1 MSNLDELYKENS
13 KLPNIIK
20 KIGYFIRKVLII
32 GRVDENNIY
41 IIPSTNLNNC
51 IYINKILRKIA
62 KYKSKVIFSTKLL
75 KNKIFMKEVEQLS
88 RDTNNESIISYYLM
102 DKILYYI
109 CENLKTDLKTQE
121 IAIAINNLDEIKKN
135 MILNLAYLCKRITI
149 VTNSKIQK
157 FKKIEE
163 ELNQKLGMALLISNN
178 KKKALSK
185 SNLIINIDLNEVEF
199 NKFNINSEA
208 IIVNVTNK
216 INITKK
222 SFNGINILDYCIEFD
237 YYRLFNNSIL
247 YDNFDRKDVYE
258 AVILNN
264 NIQEHLKKDKVR
276 VVNLIGKNGIIQ
288 KEEFKSK

>member
-32 GRVDENNIY
+32 GRIDENNIY

-62 KYKSKVIFSTKLL
+62 KYKSKVIFSTELL
-75 KNKIFMKEVEQLS
+75 KNKTFMKEVEKLT

-121 IAIAINNLDEIKKN
+121 IAIAINNLDELKKN

-149 VTNSKIQK
+149 ITNSKIQK

-178 KKKALSK
+178 KKKALAK
-185 SNLIINIDLNEVEF
+185 SNLIINIDVNEVEF
-199 NKFNINSEA
+199 NKFNINPEA
-208 IIVNVTNK
+208 VVVNVTNK

-237 YYRLFNNSIL
+237 YCRLFKNSIL
-247 YDNFDRKDVYE
+247 YDNFNRKDVYE
-258 AVILNN
+258 SVILNN
-264 NIQEHLKKDKVR
+264 NIQEHLNKDKVR

>member
-20 KIGYFIRKVLII
+20 KIGYFIRKVLVI
-32 GRVDENNIY
+32 GRIDENNIY

-51 IYINKILRKIA
+51 TYINKILRKIA

-75 KNKIFMKEVEQLS
+75 QNKIFMKEVEKI
-88 RDTNNESIISYYLM
+88 TGNTKNESIISYYLM

-109 CENLKTDLKTQE
+109 CENLKADLKTQE
-121 IAIAINNLDEIKKN
+121 IAIVINNLDEIKKN
-135 MILNLAYLCKRITI
+135 MILNLANLCKRITI
-149 VTNSKIQK
+149 ITNSKIQK

-163 ELNQKLGMALLISNN
+163 ELNQKFGMALLISNN
-178 KKKALSK
+178 KKKALLK

-208 IIVNVTNK
+208 VVVNVTNK

-237 YYRLFNNSIL
+237 YYRLFKNSIL

-258 AVILNN
+258 SVILNN
-264 NIQEHLKKDKVR
+264 NIQEHLSKDKVK